1 MNCLYAYH
9 PYTYIHGFKK
19 NRCFSIQQ
27 QQLEQLY
34 CHAEA
39 LSSYRE
45 DENHYT
51 WIPKQ
56 IQFNLKIPIIYQLM
70 ESKYSITNI
79 SLYTFSVINF

>member
-1 MNCLYAYH
+1 MH
-9 PYTYIHGFKK
+9 TIHTHTFMVLRKIVV
-19 NRCFSIQQ
+19 FSIQQ